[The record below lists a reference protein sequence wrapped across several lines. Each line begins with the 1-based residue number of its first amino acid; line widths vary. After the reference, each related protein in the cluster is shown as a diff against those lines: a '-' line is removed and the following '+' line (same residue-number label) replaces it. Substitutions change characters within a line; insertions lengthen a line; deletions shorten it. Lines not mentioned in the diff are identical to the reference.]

1 MTGENQFPI
10 DKDVRT
16 QLSTTAVLTKRK
28 APWQFVNPIESQV
41 CGKAGGPP
49 SAQNKTSREKL
60 ELRSS

>member
-1 MTGENQFPI
+1 
-10 DKDVRT
+10 
-16 QLSTTAVLTKRK
+16 
-28 APWQFVNPIESQV
+28 VNPIESQV